1 MYPKSL
7 TIIKPAVAGF
17 FIYLTGW
24 RVVSCRF
31 AQDHTLDG
39 SDNMNTAIS
48 SRDERAFS
56 APALLVAGAFFMEFL
71 DGTVIAT
78 ALPDMARDFGVTAV
92 ELNIGISA
100 YLITLAVLIPASG
113 WIADRFGARAIFTL
127 ALAIFTLASVFCGLS
142 TEVHIFVAMRILQG
156 VGGALMVPVG
166 RLAVLRTT
174 PKHQLIKA
182 IATLT
187 WPALVA
193 PIIGPPLGGFITR
206 YASWHWIFFI
216 NVPLGL
222 AAIILSL
229 RIIPDI
235 RETERRSFDLSGFI
249 TTSVAMVS
257 LVTAM
262 ERLGDR
268 QPQIWPT
275 LALAALGFGCLLYS
289 IRHFRRAAA
298 PMVRLDALQVPT
310 FRVTMYG
317 GSLFRASIS
326 AVPFLLPLLFQ
337 VGFGMD
343 PFHSGLLVLA
353 VFVGNLTIKPA
364 TTPLIRWLGFR
375 RLLLINGALNVCSLL
390 ACALLTPQT
399 PVWAIMLI
407 LYLGGV
413 FRSIQF
419 TGVSTL
425 AFADVP
431 AAQMSDANTL
441 FSTASQLAVGLGITL
456 GAIGIRLGE
465 QVGDWLHLTELP
477 GISFRLSFVFIAL
490 ICLVGMIDS
499 LHLAKTAG
507 SSVSENKK

>member
-1 MYPKSL
+1 
-7 TIIKPAVAGF
+7 
-17 FIYLTGW
+17 
-24 RVVSCRF
+24 
-31 AQDHTLDG
+31 
-39 SDNMNTAIS
+39 MNTAIS

-275 LALAALGFGCLLYS
+275 LALAALGYGCLLYS

-507 SSVSENKK
+507 SSVSEKKK

>member
-1 MYPKSL
+1 
-7 TIIKPAVAGF
+7 
-17 FIYLTGW
+17 
-24 RVVSCRF
+24 
-31 AQDHTLDG
+31 
-39 SDNMNTAIS
+39 MNTAIS
-48 SRDERAFS
+48 SRDERTFS

-507 SSVSENKK
+507 SSVSEEKK

>member
-1 MYPKSL
+1 
-7 TIIKPAVAGF
+7 
-17 FIYLTGW
+17 
-24 RVVSCRF
+24 
-31 AQDHTLDG
+31 
-39 SDNMNTAIS
+39 MNTAIS

-364 TTPLIRWLGFR
+364 TTPLIRWLVFR

-507 SSVSENKK
+507 SSVSEKKK

>member
-1 MYPKSL
+1 
-7 TIIKPAVAGF
+7 
-17 FIYLTGW
+17 
-24 RVVSCRF
+24 
-31 AQDHTLDG
+31 
-39 SDNMNTAIS
+39 MNTAIS

-310 FRVTMYG
+310 FLVTMYG

-507 SSVSENKK
+507 SSVSEKKK

>member
-1 MYPKSL
+1 
-7 TIIKPAVAGF
+7 
-17 FIYLTGW
+17 
-24 RVVSCRF
+24 
-31 AQDHTLDG
+31 
-39 SDNMNTAIS
+39 MNTAIS

-399 PVWAIMLI
+399 PVWAIILI

-507 SSVSENKK
+507 SSVSEKKK

>member
-1 MYPKSL
+1 
-7 TIIKPAVAGF
+7 
-17 FIYLTGW
+17 
-24 RVVSCRF
+24 
-31 AQDHTLDG
+31 
-39 SDNMNTAIS
+39 MNTAIS

-310 FRVTMYG
+310 VRVTMYG

-364 TTPLIRWLGFR
+364 TTPLIRCLGFR

-399 PVWAIMLI
+399 PVWAIILI

-431 AAQMSDANTL
+431 ATQMSDANTL

-507 SSVSENKK
+507 SSVSEKKK

>member
-1 MYPKSL
+1 
-7 TIIKPAVAGF
+7 
-17 FIYLTGW
+17 
-24 RVVSCRF
+24 
-31 AQDHTLDG
+31 
-39 SDNMNTAIS
+39 MNTAIS

-257 LVTAM
+257 LLTAM

-364 TTPLIRWLGFR
+364 TTPLIRCLGFR

-431 AAQMSDANTL
+431 ATQMSDANTL

-507 SSVSENKK
+507 SSVSEKKK

>member
-1 MYPKSL
+1 
-7 TIIKPAVAGF
+7 
-17 FIYLTGW
+17 
-24 RVVSCRF
+24 
-31 AQDHTLDG
+31 
-39 SDNMNTAIS
+39 MNTAIS

-399 PVWAIMLI
+399 PVWAIMLL

-507 SSVSENKK
+507 SSVSEKKK

>member
-1 MYPKSL
+1 
-7 TIIKPAVAGF
+7 
-17 FIYLTGW
+17 
-24 RVVSCRF
+24 
-31 AQDHTLDG
+31 
-39 SDNMNTAIS
+39 MNTAIS
-48 SRDERAFS
+48 SRDERTFS

-78 ALPDMARDFGVTAV
+78 ALPDMARDFGVSAV

-127 ALAIFTLASVFCGLS
+127 ALGIFTLASVFCGLS
-142 TEVHIFVAMRILQG
+142 TEVNTFVAMRILQG

-174 PKHQLIKA
+174 PKHLLIKA

-235 RETERRSFDLSGFI
+235 RETERRSFDLTGFI

-268 QPQIWPT
+268 QPAIWPT

-289 IRHFRRAAA
+289 IRHFRRTAA

-390 ACALLTPQT
+390 ACALLTPLT

-477 GISFRLSFVFIAL
+477 GISFRLSFVFIAF

-499 LHLAKTAG
+499 LHLARTAG
-507 SSVSENKK
+507 SSVSEKKK

>member
-1 MYPKSL
+1 
-7 TIIKPAVAGF
+7 
-17 FIYLTGW
+17 
-24 RVVSCRF
+24 
-31 AQDHTLDG
+31 
-39 SDNMNTAIS
+39 
-48 SRDERAFS
+48 
-56 APALLVAGAFFMEFL
+56 
-71 DGTVIAT
+71 
-78 ALPDMARDFGVTAV
+78 MARDFGVTAV

-275 LALAALGFGCLLYS
+275 LALAALGFSCLLYS

-507 SSVSENKK
+507 SSVSEKKK

>member
-1 MYPKSL
+1 
-7 TIIKPAVAGF
+7 
-17 FIYLTGW
+17 
-24 RVVSCRF
+24 
-31 AQDHTLDG
+31 
-39 SDNMNTAIS
+39 MNTAIS

-229 RIIPDI
+229 RIFPDI

-289 IRHFRRAAA
+289 IRHFRRAVA

-507 SSVSENKK
+507 SSVSEKKK

>member
-1 MYPKSL
+1 
-7 TIIKPAVAGF
+7 
-17 FIYLTGW
+17 
-24 RVVSCRF
+24 
-31 AQDHTLDG
+31 
-39 SDNMNTAIS
+39 MNTAIS

-100 YLITLAVLIPASG
+100 YLITLAVLISASG

-507 SSVSENKK
+507 SSVSEKKK

>member
-1 MYPKSL
+1 
-7 TIIKPAVAGF
+7 
-17 FIYLTGW
+17 
-24 RVVSCRF
+24 
-31 AQDHTLDG
+31 
-39 SDNMNTAIS
+39 MNTAIS

-507 SSVSENKK
+507 NSVSEKKK

>member
-1 MYPKSL
+1 
-7 TIIKPAVAGF
+7 
-17 FIYLTGW
+17 
-24 RVVSCRF
+24 
-31 AQDHTLDG
+31 
-39 SDNMNTAIS
+39 MNTAIS

-187 WPALVA
+187 WPALVT

-507 SSVSENKK
+507 SSVSEKKK

>member
-1 MYPKSL
+1 
-7 TIIKPAVAGF
+7 
-17 FIYLTGW
+17 
-24 RVVSCRF
+24 
-31 AQDHTLDG
+31 
-39 SDNMNTAIS
+39 MNTAIS

-289 IRHFRRAAA
+289 IRHFRRAVA

-343 PFHSGLLVLA
+343 PFHFGLLVLA

-507 SSVSENKK
+507 SSVSEKKK

>member
-1 MYPKSL
+1 
-7 TIIKPAVAGF
+7 
-17 FIYLTGW
+17 
-24 RVVSCRF
+24 
-31 AQDHTLDG
+31 
-39 SDNMNTAIS
+39 MNTAIS

-127 ALAIFTLASVFCGLS
+127 ALAFFTLASVFCGLS

-174 PKHQLIKA
+174 PKYQLIKA

-289 IRHFRRAAA
+289 IRHFRRAVA

-507 SSVSENKK
+507 SSVSEKKK

>member
-1 MYPKSL
+1 M
-7 TIIKPAVAGF
+7 T
-17 FIYLTGW
+17 
-24 RVVSCRF
+24 
-31 AQDHTLDG
+31 
-39 SDNMNTAIS
+39 TAIS
-48 SRDERAFS
+48 SRNERAFS

-78 ALPDMARDFGVTAV
+78 ALPDMARDFGVSAV

-142 TEVHIFVAMRILQG
+142 TEVNTFVAMRILQG

-174 PKHQLIKA
+174 PKHLLIKA

-222 AAIILSL
+222 AAIFLSL
-229 RIIPDI
+229 RLIPDI
-235 RETERRSFDLSGFI
+235 RETERRSFDLTGFI
-249 TTSVAMVS
+249 TTAVAMVS

-268 QPQIWPT
+268 QPAIWPT

-289 IRHFRRAAA
+289 IRHFRLAAA

-465 QVGDWLHLTELP
+465 QVGDWLHLSTVP
-477 GISFRLSFVFIAL
+477 GIAFRLSFVFIAL

-499 LHLAKTAG
+499 LHLTKTAG
-507 SSVSENKK
+507 SSVSEKKHK

>member
-1 MYPKSL
+1 
-7 TIIKPAVAGF
+7 
-17 FIYLTGW
+17 
-24 RVVSCRF
+24 
-31 AQDHTLDG
+31 
-39 SDNMNTAIS
+39 MNTAIS

-216 NVPLGL
+216 NVPLDL

-507 SSVSENKK
+507 SSVSEKKK

>member
-1 MYPKSL
+1 
-7 TIIKPAVAGF
+7 
-17 FIYLTGW
+17 
-24 RVVSCRF
+24 
-31 AQDHTLDG
+31 
-39 SDNMNTAIS
+39 MNTAIS

-78 ALPDMARDFGVTAV
+78 ALPYMARDFGVTAV

-507 SSVSENKK
+507 SSVSEKKK

>member
-1 MYPKSL
+1 
-7 TIIKPAVAGF
+7 
-17 FIYLTGW
+17 
-24 RVVSCRF
+24 
-31 AQDHTLDG
+31 
-39 SDNMNTAIS
+39 MNTAIS

-289 IRHFRRAAA
+289 IRHFRRAVA

-507 SSVSENKK
+507 SSVS

>member
-1 MYPKSL
+1 
-7 TIIKPAVAGF
+7 
-17 FIYLTGW
+17 
-24 RVVSCRF
+24 
-31 AQDHTLDG
+31 
-39 SDNMNTAIS
+39 MNTAIS

-289 IRHFRRAAA
+289 IRHFRRAVA

-343 PFHSGLLVLA
+343 PFH
-353 VFVGNLTIKPA
+353 
-364 TTPLIRWLGFR
+364 

-507 SSVSENKK
+507 SSVSEKKK

>member
-1 MYPKSL
+1 
-7 TIIKPAVAGF
+7 
-17 FIYLTGW
+17 
-24 RVVSCRF
+24 
-31 AQDHTLDG
+31 
-39 SDNMNTAIS
+39 MNTAIS
-48 SRDERAFS
+48 SRDERTFS
-56 APALLVAGAFFMEFL
+56 ASALLVAGAFFMEFL

-507 SSVSENKK
+507 SSVSEKKK

>member
-1 MYPKSL
+1 
-7 TIIKPAVAGF
+7 
-17 FIYLTGW
+17 
-24 RVVSCRF
+24 
-31 AQDHTLDG
+31 
-39 SDNMNTAIS
+39 MNTAIS

-235 RETERRSFDLSGFI
+235 RETERRSFDLTGFI

-268 QPQIWPT
+268 QPEIWPT

-507 SSVSENKK
+507 SSVSEKKK

>member
-1 MYPKSL
+1 
-7 TIIKPAVAGF
+7 
-17 FIYLTGW
+17 
-24 RVVSCRF
+24 
-31 AQDHTLDG
+31 
-39 SDNMNTAIS
+39 MNTAIS

-477 GISFRLSFVFIAL
+477 GISFRLSFVFKAL

-499 LHLAKTAG
+499 LHLAQTAG
-507 SSVSENKK
+507 SSVSEKKK

>member
-1 MYPKSL
+1 
-7 TIIKPAVAGF
+7 
-17 FIYLTGW
+17 
-24 RVVSCRF
+24 
-31 AQDHTLDG
+31 
-39 SDNMNTAIS
+39 MNTAIS

-375 RLLLINGALNVCSLL
+375 RLLLIYGALNVCSLL

-507 SSVSENKK
+507 SSVSEKKK

>member
-1 MYPKSL
+1 
-7 TIIKPAVAGF
+7 
-17 FIYLTGW
+17 
-24 RVVSCRF
+24 
-31 AQDHTLDG
+31 
-39 SDNMNTAIS
+39 MNTAIS

-390 ACALLTPQT
+390 AGALLTPQT

-507 SSVSENKK
+507 SSVSEKKK

>member
-1 MYPKSL
+1 
-7 TIIKPAVAGF
+7 
-17 FIYLTGW
+17 
-24 RVVSCRF
+24 
-31 AQDHTLDG
+31 
-39 SDNMNTAIS
+39 MNTAIS

-275 LALAALGFGCLLYS
+275 LALAALGFCCLLYS

-456 GAIGIRLGE
+456 GAIGIRLAE

-507 SSVSENKK
+507 SSVSEKKK

>member
-1 MYPKSL
+1 
-7 TIIKPAVAGF
+7 
-17 FIYLTGW
+17 
-24 RVVSCRF
+24 
-31 AQDHTLDG
+31 
-39 SDNMNTAIS
+39 MNTAIS

-310 FRVTMYG
+310 FRVTIYG

-507 SSVSENKK
+507 SSVSEKKK

>member
-1 MYPKSL
+1 
-7 TIIKPAVAGF
+7 
-17 FIYLTGW
+17 
-24 RVVSCRF
+24 
-31 AQDHTLDG
+31 
-39 SDNMNTAIS
+39 
-48 SRDERAFS
+48 
-56 APALLVAGAFFMEFL
+56 MEFL

-193 PIIGPPLGGFITR
+193 PIIGPPSGGFITR

-499 LHLAKTAG
+499 LHLAKRPAAACRRRRNRRK
-507 SSVSENKK
+507 NKRRKGQRRWP

>member
-1 MYPKSL
+1 
-7 TIIKPAVAGF
+7 
-17 FIYLTGW
+17 
-24 RVVSCRF
+24 
-31 AQDHTLDG
+31 
-39 SDNMNTAIS
+39 MNTAIS

-156 VGGALMVPVG
+156 VGSALMVPVG

-507 SSVSENKK
+507 SSVSEKKK

>member
-1 MYPKSL
+1 
-7 TIIKPAVAGF
+7 
-17 FIYLTGW
+17 
-24 RVVSCRF
+24 
-31 AQDHTLDG
+31 
-39 SDNMNTAIS
+39 
-48 SRDERAFS
+48 
-56 APALLVAGAFFMEFL
+56 MEFL

-78 ALPDMARDFGVTAV
+78 ALPDMARDFGITAV

-507 SSVSENKK
+507 SSVSEKKK

>member
-1 MYPKSL
+1 
-7 TIIKPAVAGF
+7 
-17 FIYLTGW
+17 
-24 RVVSCRF
+24 
-31 AQDHTLDG
+31 
-39 SDNMNTAIS
+39 MNTASS

-399 PVWAIMLI
+399 PVWAIMQI

-507 SSVSENKK
+507 SSVSEKKK